1 MLICCQVYGRN
12 ATGFRRALHSMPGV
26 EAHELARLAA
36 EGMGE
41 MLQIEHAEH
50 ALRCARTDHGR

>member
-12 ATGFRRALHSMPGV
+12 ATGFSRALHAMPGG
-26 EAHELARLAA
+26 EAHKLARLAA
-36 EGMGE
+36 EGVRE

-50 ALRCARTDHGR
+50 ALCCARPDHGR